1 MNHPACRVATDP
13 LCLQFIELSSMA
25 TVMSHHLK
33 HDIILECIPL
43 YCISLLVQ
51 LVIPLGE

>member
-13 LCLQFIELSSMA
+13 LCLQFIELSSIA

-33 HDIILECIPL
+33 HDVMLECISL
-43 YCISLLVQ
+43 YCISPLVR
-51 LVIPLGE
+51 LEIPLGE